1 MSASEKQLQYINSL
15 YATIS
20 ERAGSLSDELAK
32 AVAEK
37 IKVQQQVLAK
47 VISEDEITFDEA
59 SELITLLIDVN
70 DMTKPDNE
78 VRWKK
83 FNDQWV
89 VSGKPNVVVPGAKLI
104 AVSKNKKQEI
114 VVDEVV
120 FSDENSAYGTIKKE
134 DVPKGEAVT
143 ESGFYWKGDEV
154 IEAYHTK
161 KGFLVARTIVNGKKG
176 EYLGKNGLIGLGRK
190 LTLEQAKEYGRET
203 GVCISCGAQ
212 LTDPASIEAG
222 IGPICASKWGLV

>member
-1 MSASEKQLQYINSL
+1 MSASDKQINFINSL
-15 YATIS
+15 YATVV
-20 ERAGSLSDELAK
+20 ERAPDMDADLAK
-32 AVAEK
+32 EVAEK
-37 IKVQQQVLAK
+37 LDPHKQILAS
-47 VISEDEITFDEA
+47 VISEEDISFKDASDLISVLMEIT
-59 SELITLLIDVN
+59 

-83 FNDQWV
+83 FNNEWV
-89 VSGKPNVVVPGAKLI
+89 VSGKPSVIIPGAKVL
-104 AVSKNKKQEI
+104 AVSKNKKQD
-114 VVDEVV
+114 VVIDEVV

-134 DVPKGEAVT
+134 DVPAGEAVT

-190 LTLEQAKEYGRET
+190 LTLEQAKEYGRKT
-203 GVCISCGAQ
+203 GVCISCGAE
-212 LTDPASIEAG
+212 LTDPVSIANG
-222 IGPICASKWGLV
+222 LGPICMAKWGM

>member
-1 MSASEKQLQYINSL
+1 MSASDKQINFINSL
-15 YATIS
+15 YATVA
-20 ERAGSLSDELAK
+20 ERAGNLSDDLAK
-32 AVAEK
+32 EVAEK
-37 IKVQQQVLAK
+37 LKPHQQVLAK
-47 VISEDEITFDEA
+47 VISEEDISFSQA
-59 SELITLLIDVN
+59 SELITVLMEVG

-89 VSGKPNVVVPGAKLI
+89 VSGKPEIVVPGATLL
-104 AVSKNKKQEI
+104 AVSKNKKQD
-114 VVDEVV
+114 VVIDEVV
-120 FSDENSAYGTIKKE
+120 YSDEHVAYGTIKK
-134 DVPKGEAVT
+134 DNVPEGEAVT
-143 ESGFYWKGDEV
+143 SPGFYWKGDEV

-203 GVCISCGAQ
+203 GVCISCSAQ
-212 LTDPASIEAG
+212 LTDPESIARG
-222 IGPICASKWGLV
+222 MGPICMAKWGM